1 MAVEPASLSQAQS
14 VRRLSRREPYPGR
27 RRRIRQRD
35 KFLGEVDLDLPT
47 ACRGVSVCPA
57 RLTFSGLAMDPTA
70 SLFSAQLLPPPLA
83 SIDPAERLGIDLSSL
98 RTDEDFLQVLTSVLT
113 AIPRG
118 EITPAEGA
126 QIAERVDARLR
137 ASRRLPRLMRRPA
150 IQTSPGPSDTVI
162 SEHRN
167 PCEKTMTDDAAWP
180 LAQHVCRTG
189 YADLPASAV
198 ESARRDILDTF
209 GCMLGGSGS
218 PGIDELFAV
227 IARWGGR
234 EESRVLLRGT
244 RLPAAQAALLNASMG
259 HALDFDDTLDTG
271 GSIHPGVSVLGSVL
285 AVCDSLGGVSGR
297 DLLLVVALGLD
308 VSCRIALASTLDRGW
323 HRTAAI
329 GVFGAT
335 AAADKLIVL
344 TPEQMLAAFGIAYS
358 HAAGNRQCIL
368 DGALT
373 KRMQAGQAA
382 SAGVFSALLA
392 QTGFTGARNIFNGRF
407 GLLELY
413 QPNGYDASVLL
424 RDLGTGF
431 RGEALSYKPY
441 PCGRP
446 LHAAIDAALAARARL
461 NIERPDDIEA
471 VTIEADPA
479 GHTEQFGRGPA
490 KRRPTQVVEAQFA
503 QPFLVATALVHGK
516 VGIAEVDGLGDASVL
531 ALSDRFAGVARD
543 QRPRGSLSI
552 TVQRTD
558 GRSVTVEASDPIGS
572 PAKPLTNAQLET
584 KFRDCARNA
593 VQPLSD
599 ESVDGVLAAIGRF
612 ETLPDAQELMT
623 AFAG

>member
-1 MAVEPASLSQAQS
+1 MSFV
-14 VRRLSRREPYPGR
+14 
-27 RRRIRQRD
+27 
-35 KFLGEVDLDLPT
+35 LP
-47 ACRGVSVCPA
+47 
-57 RLTFSGLAMDPTA
+57 
-70 SLFSAQLLPPPLA
+70 
-83 SIDPAERLGIDLSSL
+83 SIDQGPRSAGCPFGRHLAGGGRAVSPRDVIPG
-98 RTDEDFLQVLTSVLT
+98 QVTY
-113 AIPRG
+113 
-118 EITPAEGA
+118 
-126 QIAERVDARLR
+126 
-137 ASRRLPRLMRRPA
+137 
-150 IQTSPGPSDTVI
+150 TVI

-167 PCEKTMTDDAAWP
+167 PWEKTMTDDAAWP
-180 LAQHVCRTG
+180 LARHVCQIG

-227 IARWGGR
+227 IAPWGGR

-244 RLPAAQAALLNASMG
+244 RLPAPQAALLNASMG

-285 AVCDSLGGVSGR
+285 AVCDSLEGVSGR
-297 DLLLVVALGLD
+297 DVLLAVVLGLD
-308 VSCRIALASTLDRGW
+308 ISCRIALASTLDRGW

-335 AAADKLIVL
+335 AAAGKLIGL

-382 SAGVFSALLA
+382 SAGVFSAVLA

-407 GLLELY
+407 GFFELY

-424 RDLGTGF
+424 RDLGTAF

-461 NIERPDDIEA
+461 EIERPEDIEA

-479 GHTEQFGRGPA
+479 GHSDQFGRGLP

-503 QPFLVATALVHGK
+503 QPFLVATALVHGR
-516 VGIAEVDGLGDASVL
+516 VGIAEVDGLGDSSVL
-531 ALSDRFAGVARD
+531 ALSDQIAGVAREGC
-543 QRPRGSLSI
+543 PKGFWSI
-552 TVQRTD
+552 TVRRTD
-558 GRSVTVEASDPIGS
+558 GRSVTVEATDPIGS
-572 PAKPLTNAQLET
+572 PKKPLSDNQLEA

-593 VQPLSD
+593 MRPLSAA
-599 ESVDGVLAAIGRF
+599 SVDATLGVIARL
-612 ETLPDAQELMT
+612 ETLVDGRELL
-623 AFAG
+623 APFAG